1 MMSILPKNTDY
12 SDRDFESLLR
22 REQNLVR
29 SVFPD
34 WTDFN
39 TASFGNILLELFAFV
54 GENLS
59 FYQDAQARES
69 RIVTATQRK
78 NVIALAKLLGYKLPG
93 ARAATADVVFQL
105 AAAPAADVTIP
116 AGTIVRT
123 QEVTDPV
130 RFQLLHAVTISTGAE
145 PPMAVGTV
153 EHSEMH
159 DELFSSTGLAHQAFP
174 LTFTPFLDG
183 SAEITAGNGT
193 FSEVESFLDSG
204 PGDRHFLVLV
214 DQNDRAT
221 VRFGDGLQGTI
232 PTGTIRV
239 RYKTGG
245 GPQGNVDAERIVVL
259 EGNFADAFGNPVD
272 VSVKNPSPAR
282 GGVPRQSLAAAKV
295 RAPASLRTLN
305 RTVSREDFEN
315 NALRLPQ
322 VARALMLTSNEDST
336 IGENRGILFVIPQG
350 GGLPSQ
356 ALTEQVLHQVTAVYP
371 CTLTFVV
378 SVQDPVY
385 RVIDVLARVFL
396 RAGANPAAVRKAIEQ
411 ALASHFAI
419 NLPDGRPN
427 PEIGFGFHMK
437 NAAGEPA
444 GEVAWSDVLATVE
457 AVPGVRKLGDRD
469 EDFLLNGRSDD
480 VLLAYREFPA
490 LGAVTLINGDTGG
503 ML

>member
-1 MMSILPKNTDY
+1 MAILPRNTDLT
-12 SDRDFESLLR
+12 DRDFESILR

-29 SVFPD
+29 SVFSD

-39 TASFGNILLELFAFV
+39 TPSFGNILLELFAFV

-93 ARAATADVVFQL
+93 ARAATADVTFLL
-105 AAAPAADVTIP
+105 AAPPAADVTIP

-130 RFQLLHAVTISTGAE
+130 RFQLLHAVTIPTGAD
-145 PPMAVGTV
+145 PPMATGTV
-153 EHSEMH
+153 EHSELH

-174 LTFTPFLDG
+174 LTFTPFLDE
-183 SAEITAGNGT
+183 SAEITAGNGA

-204 PGDRHFLVLV
+204 PGDQHFVVLV

-221 VRFGDGLQGTI
+221 VRFGDGLQGAI
-232 PTGTIRV
+232 PTGTIRM

-259 EGNFADAFGNPVD
+259 EGSFADAFGNPVE
-272 VSVKNPSPAR
+272 VSVTNPAPAR
-282 GGVPRQSLAAAKV
+282 GGVPRQSLAAARV

-315 NALRLPQ
+315 NALRLPE

-336 IGENRGILFVIPQG
+336 IGENRGILFVIPHG
-350 GGLPSQ
+350 GGMPSQ
-356 ALTEQVLHQVTAVYP
+356 VLKEQVLHQVTVVYP

-385 RVIDVLARVFL
+385 RVIDVHARVFL
-396 RAGANPAAVRKAIEQ
+396 RAGANPAVVRKAIEQ
-411 ALASHFAI
+411 ALASHFA
-419 NLPDGRPN
+419 LSLSDGRPN
-427 PEIGFGFHMK
+427 PDVGFGFHMK
-437 NAAGEPA
+437 NAAGQPA
-444 GEVAWSDVLATVE
+444 GEVAWSDVLAVVE
-457 AVPGVRKLGDRD
+457 GVPGVRKIGDRD
-469 EDFLLNGRSDD
+469 EDFLLNGQSDD
-480 VLLAYREFPA
+480 VVLEYREFPV
-490 LGAVTLINGDTGG
+490 LGSITLINGDTGG